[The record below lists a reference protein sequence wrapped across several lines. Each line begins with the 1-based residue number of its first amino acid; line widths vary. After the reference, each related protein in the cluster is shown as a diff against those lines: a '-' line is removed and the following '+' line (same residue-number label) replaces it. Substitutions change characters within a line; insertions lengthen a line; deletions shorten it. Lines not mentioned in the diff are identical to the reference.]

1 MYNYFFYYICNFYY
15 KKKKDMF
22 KGAIFDMDGVLVD
35 NMKIHTEAFAEIA
48 RRYGVPVD
56 TYTVLGMA
64 GKGNDEIFRL
74 IFPADVVE
82 RFGTKSLGDEKEA
95 LYREMYAPLLAP
107 APGLIAILDELRSHD
122 VKIAVGTSACH
133 ENMDFVFDGL
143 GIRPYFDAIVNVDM
157 VTRAKPDPEI
167 YLVALH
173 KLGLSGGECLVF
185 EDAMAG
191 IRAATAAGIKTVALS
206 TSIPAETLRETPG
219 VALVIPDFT
228 GLSFEKL
235 STLL

>member
-1 MYNYFFYYICNFYY
+1 
-15 KKKKDMF
+15 MF

-35 NMKIHTEAFAEIA
+35 NMKIHMEAFAEIA

-56 TYTVLGMA
+56 TYEVLGMA
-64 GKGNDEIFRL
+64 GKGNDEIFRV

-95 LYREMYAPLLAP
+95 LYREIYAPLLTP
-107 APGLIAILDELRSHD
+107 TTGLIAFLDELKSHG

-143 GIRPYFDAIVNVDM
+143 GIRRYFDAIVNIDM

-167 YLVALH
+167 YLLALH
-173 KLGLSGGECLVF
+173 ELGLTGGECIVF
-185 EDAMAG
+185 EDAIAG

-206 TSIPAETLRETPG
+206 TSIPAETLRNTPG
-219 VALVIPDFT
+219 VSLVVPDFT
-228 GLSFEKL
+228 GLNFSAL